1 MDKKVKTTNITYQ
14 FDDVEDKIIGKTI
27 VETETLSEPIDGE
40 YDVETGVELDGVA
53 AMSPLEVILTATVG
67 ALLGNLL
74 YHAIRKD

>member
-27 VETETLSEPIDGE
+27 VETEALSESVDGE
-40 YDVETGVELDGVA
+40 YEVETGVELDGITT
-53 AMSPLEVILTATVG
+53 MSPLEVLLTATIG

-74 YHAIRKD
+74 YRVINKN

>member
-27 VETETLSEPIDGE
+27 VETEPLSEPIDGDYE
-40 YDVETGVELDGVA
+40 VKTGVELDGVA
-53 AMSPLEVILTATVG
+53 AMSPMEVLLTATV
-67 ALLGNLL
+67 LGNLL

>member
-14 FDDVEDKIIGKTI
+14 FDDVEDTII
-27 VETETLSEPIDGE
+27 ETEPLSEPIDGDYE
-40 YDVETGVELDGVA
+40 VKTGVELDGVA
-53 AMSPLEVILTATVG
+53 AMSPMEVLLTATVG